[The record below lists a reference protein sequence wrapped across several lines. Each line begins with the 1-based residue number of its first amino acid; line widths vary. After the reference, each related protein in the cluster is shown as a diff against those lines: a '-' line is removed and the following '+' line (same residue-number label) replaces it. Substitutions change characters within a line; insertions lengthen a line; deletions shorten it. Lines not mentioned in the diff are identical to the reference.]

1 MYNSYMYK
9 VQQKFWMHPLKIT
22 ILFAWSWS
30 TNIIYSEVTN
40 KIFVQP
46 CWFLLYTFDV
56 PVTETPTAVAV
67 QNYTQLDDHIL
78 QLSH

>member
-1 MYNSYMYK
+1 MN
-9 VQQKFWMHPLKIT
+9 PLKIT

-30 TNIIYSEVTN
+30 THIIYSEVTN

-56 PVTETPTAVAV
+56 PVTESPTAVAV

-78 QLSH
+78 QISH